1 MNKRFFYMARTQKY
15 GLQFPTQ
22 AKEGKY
28 LFDLNKTMSDSV
40 KSQLVH
46 LIFTPEGQ
54 RLRNPQFGTN
64 LIQYLFDPD
73 DTITW
78 DDVVMHIKD
87 KVNRYVV
94 GCEIDDVAVEQ
105 VDEHHINVKIRYTVK
120 EKDGI
125 KHHYEL
131 EQTI

>member
-1 MNKRFFYMARTQKY
+1 MYKRFFCMARTQKY

-28 LFDLNKTMSDSV
+28 LFDMNKTMADSV

-64 LIQYLFDPD
+64 LIHYLFDPND
-73 DTITW
+73 SITW
-78 DDVVMHIKD
+78 DDVVMHVKD
-87 KVNRYVV
+87 KVKQFVV
-94 GCEIDDVAVEQ
+94 GCEVEDIDVEQ
-105 VDEHHINVKIRYTVK
+105 IDGHHINVKISYSVVEQDGVK
-120 EKDGI
+120 
-125 KHHYEL
+125 HYYEL

>member
-1 MNKRFFYMARTQKY
+1 MAKTQKY
-15 GLQFPTQ
+15 GIKFPTQ
-22 AKEGKY
+22 AKDGKY
-28 LFDLNKTMSDSV
+28 LFDLNKSMGDCV
-40 KSQLVH
+40 KSQLIH

-64 LIQYLFDPD
+64 LMQFLFNPD
-73 DTITW
+73 DSLTW

-87 KVNRYVV
+87 KVNKFIV
-94 GCEIDDVAVEQ
+94 GCDVNGVDVNQ
-105 VDEHHINVKIRYTVK
+105 VDEHHINVKIEYSVL
-120 EKDGI
+120 EKDGV